1 MSTPTKVFRKLDG
14 LVSAMVF
21 SLPALSAQTANA
33 PPFRDSNLAP
43 DARAVDLVGRL
54 TLEEKALQMQN
65 AAWPLSG

>member
-1 MSTPTKVFRKLDG
+1 
-14 LVSAMVF
+14 MVF

-65 AAWPLSG
+65 TARPLSG